1 MKIGNF
7 LHFILLNPILMVCS
21 NSEQA
26 IVEFNARSSPTIKEV
41 KVLQQDGH
49 IQTREFSFC
58 LRFMT
63 HFNPNF
69 YLIDTNQVSL
79 YLEEN
84 RGYIYLKPMNA
95 SSGNDWYSRMFQFCK
110 TYIPGSWI
118 SICLT
123 VTLSRETQEITFFQ
137 DGTICSRAKYTDGDF
152 EWVFFKP
159 TISFE
164 EM

>member
-26 IVEFNARSSPTIKEV
+26 VVEFNAKSSSTAIELKALQLDRHIKIR
-41 KVLQQDGH
+41 K
-49 IQTREFSFC
+49 FSFC

-69 YLIDTNQVSL
+69 FLIDTNQVSL
-79 YLEEN
+79 YMEEN
-84 RGYIYLKPMNA
+84 RGYIFLKPMNA
-95 SSGNDWYSRMFQFCK
+95 SSRNDWYSRMFQFCK
-110 TYIPGSWI
+110 TYIPGFWI

-123 VTLSRETQEITFFQ
+123 VTLNKETQEITFFQ
-137 DGTICSRAKYTDGDF
+137 DGTICSSEKYRDGDL
-152 EWVFFKP
+152 EWVFLNP
-159 TISFE
+159 SISLE

>member
-1 MKIGNF
+1 
-7 LHFILLNPILMVCS
+7 MVCS

-26 IVEFNARSSPTIKEV
+26 IVEFNAKSSPTAKEL
-41 KVLQQDGH
+41 KALQQDGH
-49 IQTREFSFC
+49 IKLREFSFC

-110 TYIPGSWI
+110 TYIPGYWT
-118 SICLT
+118 SICFAVKLT
-123 VTLSRETQEITFFQ
+123 RETQEITFFQ
-137 DGTICSRAKYTDGDF
+137 DGAICSREKYVDGDF
-152 EWVFFKP
+152 EWVFFNP
-159 TISFE
+159 SISLE